1 MKKFLTIT
9 FETLVVFAIMWYCI
23 AASGTLMDLMSDMIS
38 MFDIEDVH
46 VITFMMGI
54 SFTIA
59 CVLHT
64 LAEIAADVIEAA
76 MIKAKRFYKQFT
88 KKVSKKAATK

>member
-1 MKKFLTIT
+1 MKKVLTIT

-46 VITFMMGI
+46 VITFMMGM

-64 LAEIAADVIEAA
+64 LAEIAADVVETV
-76 MIKAKRFYKQFT
+76 MIKAKRFYRQIS
-88 KKVSKKAATK
+88 KKVSKKAAAK